1 LQRRTDGA
9 LSNPH
14 DHPEGITIRHA
25 KFGPDRFVLFKF
37 AGARPVKS
45 YVIVWE
51 SSVTLNFNPI
61 NHVKVTD
68 AASSL

>member
-1 LQRRTDGA
+1 MPNLVQT
-9 LSNPH
+9 
-14 DHPEGITIRHA
+14 
-25 KFGPDRFVLFKF
+25 PDRFVLFKF

-61 NHVKVTD
+61 NRVKVTD